1 MNKTGVQSIKH
12 LFVKTNKMTVAK
24 VTIQDQQGSESAYSV
39 PKTKPKYAEK
49 YKQSEVTIR
58 NP

>member
-1 MNKTGVQSIKH
+1 
-12 LFVKTNKMTVAK
+12 MTVAK
-24 VTIQDQQGSESAYSV
+24 VTVQDQQGSESAYSV

-58 NP
+58 NL